1 MLAEIDGVP
10 LFFKKKSQI
19 FRGGMNMLACLLT
32 RPLHLG
38 VFCLWGGETV
48 GLVES
53 GRCLLDGGGWV

>member
-1 MLAEIDGVP
+1 VP